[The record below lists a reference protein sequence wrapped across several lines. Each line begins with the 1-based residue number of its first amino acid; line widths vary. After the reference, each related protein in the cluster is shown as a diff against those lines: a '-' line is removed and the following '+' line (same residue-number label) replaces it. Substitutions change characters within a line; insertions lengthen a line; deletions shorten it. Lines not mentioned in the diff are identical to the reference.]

1 MKPLNA
7 APQPV
12 NAASPEARD
21 ASHPEW
27 LAWLA
32 AMTPG
37 RTANEEAQWR
47 LMEAERL
54 DDQTLETLSLELSGY

>member
-1 MKPLNA
+1 MKPHNESTHTA
-7 APQPV
+7 C
-12 NAASPEARD
+12 PESRD
-21 ASHPEW
+21 ASHPEH

-37 RTANEEAQWR
+37 RSASEEAQWR

-54 DDQTLETLSLELSGY
+54 DDLALEALSQECSGY